1 MKITAKKVSAPYL
14 SAIIKKMLLMDS
26 SVYINIDQDRVYS
39 NVYTPTKDVVK
50 SFSLPATEVFEF
62 EKPLDKTIKM
72 SFFSG
77 SRLLNCISYF
87 DAHKLQAEISYF
99 EDEDEGVYYADKI
112 TFKDQKLKIDV
123 HCQDISLGF
132 TSMTDEQTTRA
143 FDKSTEEFQFSI
155 SREDLGKVT
164 SLLAMDKGELLR
176 IYGDAEGVHIKT
188 DAFDIV
194 VDDTKKVN
202 TESKSTFKTF
212 FDRIDKETYSIS
224 VCSNKIV
231 LFSQETATNA
241 AINLA
246 ITE

>member
-14 SAIIKKMLLMDS
+14 SALVKKMLLMDS
-26 SVYINIDQDRVYS
+26 SVYINIDRDRVYS

-50 SFSLPATEVFEF
+50 SFSLSASDVFEF
-62 EKPLDKTIKM
+62 EKPLDKTIKL

-112 TFKDQKLKIDV
+112 TLKDQKLKIDV

-132 TSMTDEQTTRA
+132 TSMTDEQTERA
-143 FDKSTEEFQFSI
+143 FSTSSEEFRFAI
-155 SREDLGKVT
+155 SREDLAKVT
-164 SLLAMDKGELLR
+164 SLLSMDKSELVQ
-176 IYGDAEGVHIKT
+176 IYGNSEGVHIKT
-188 DAFDIV
+188 EAFDIV
-194 VDDTKKVN
+194 VDDSKKES
-202 TESKSTFKTF
+202 TEVKSTFKAF
-212 FDRIDKETYSIS
+212 FDRIDKETYNVS

-231 LFSQETATNA
+231 LFSQETSTNA

>member
-14 SAIIKKMLLMDS
+14 SAIVKKMLLMDT
-26 SVYINIDQDRVYS
+26 SVYINIDSERVYS

-50 SFSLPATEVFEF
+50 SFSLPISDVFEF
-62 EKPLDKTIKM
+62 EKPIDKPIKL

-77 SRLLNCISYF
+77 SRLLSCISHF

-123 HCQDISLGF
+123 HCQDVSLGF
-132 TSMTDEQTTRA
+132 TSMTDEQTERA
-143 FDKSTEEFQFSI
+143 FTTSTEEFSFAI
-155 SREDLGKVT
+155 SREDLAKVT
-164 SLLAMDKGELLR
+164 ALLTMDKGELLN
-176 IYGDAEGVHIKT
+176 IYGDAQGIHIKT
-188 DAFDIV
+188 EAFDIV
-194 VDDTKKVN
+194 VDDTKKGT
-202 TESKSTFKTF
+202 TEMKSTFKAF
-212 FDRIDKETYSIS
+212 LDRIDKETYNVS
-224 VCSNKIV
+224 VCANKIV
-231 LFSQETATNA
+231 LFSQESSTNA